1 MKVTG
6 TFEKMDDGVYTGNIA
21 SLDFDY
27 PIILE
32 PVEGEKANGKA
43 PDYRVLGKSP
53 GGTAIDLGAGWSKTS
68 QAKNPYV
75 SFSVD
80 LGRCG
85 AFNLNLVS
93 MNGVLTVIE
102 WADTPNG

>member
-1 MKVTG
+1 MKITG

-53 GGTAIDLGAGWSKTS
+53 GGTPIDLGAGWSKTS
-68 QAKNPYV
+68 LAKNAYV
-75 SFSVD
+75 SFTVD

-93 MNGVLTVIE
+93 MNGVLTAIE
-102 WADTPNG
+102 WADSQNS

>member
-1 MKVTG
+1 MAC
-6 TFEKMDDGVYTGNIA
+6 VYTGNIA

-32 PVEGEKANGKA
+32 PAEGEKANGKS

-53 GGTAIDLGAGWSKTS
+53 GGTSIDLGAGWSKNS
-68 QAKNPYV
+68 QAKNNYV
-75 SFSVD
+75 SFTVD

-85 AFNLNLVS
+85 AFNLNLVL
-93 MNGVLTVIE
+93 MNRVFAVIE
-102 WADTPNG
+102 WAVAQNT